1 MDRPSFSPPLI
12 GRIIPISPSRKDES
26 GDWRTRGDNE
36 VADLVNNPRIQGVVR
51 VFGPG
56 FCEEFPS
63 LVERKAGSVGDNIG
77 YSLVIS

>member
-36 VADLVNNPRIQGVVR
+36 VADLVTPHSGRRPRLWSR
-51 VFGPG
+51 
-56 FCEEFPS
+56 
-63 LVERKAGSVGDNIG
+63 L
-77 YSLVIS
+77 L